1 MGIVLISAYF
11 ASLSPLALFRALPGS
26 IAQGLIWGLLALGV
40 YITYKLLDFADLSV
54 DGSFATGG
62 AVAVMLIRSDMN
74 PWVSLIFAFAAGM
87 LAGMVTGLLH
97 TKLGIPPILAG
108 ILTQI
113 ALYSIN
119 LNIMGQSNQAIS
131 VDKYSLAVSLRY
143 VSGDTAAKIKVFT
156 TCILFGVVIVAILYW
171 YFGTEQGHAIRAT
184 GCNPQMARAQ
194 GINTSFCKVLA
205 LMISNG
211 LVGLSGALYAQYQG
225 AADVKNRHFSQQE
238 KQEIDECQHHVYDIQ
253 NSCCCTHF
261 RHQLVHIRSRTLRT
275 QQMHGIPFASLSV
288 RRKCQ
293 KKYKYPHATQPVAE
307 TPPVHNSGRKC
318 FHISQNRRTCGCKS
332 RYNFK
337 QGIDKVW
344 NFPGKNKWQTPEKTD
359 CNPASG
365 YADHPF
371 PRKKTT
377 GGISAK
383 IIH

>member
-40 YITYKLLDFADLSV
+40 YITYKLLDFADL
-54 DGSFATGG
+54 
-62 AVAVMLIRSDMN
+62 
-74 PWVSLIFAFAAGM
+74 SLIFAFAAGM

-225 AADVKNRHFSQQE
+225 AADVNMGRGAIVIGLAAVIIGDVLFGKLCAGKKLAFAYTLFSV
-238 KQEIDECQHHVYDIQ
+238 IVGAIIYY
-253 NSCCCTHF
+253 
-261 RHQLVHIRSRTLRT
+261 LVLSIILWLKFPSDDLKLFSAIVVAIFLA
-275 QQMHGIPFASLSV
+275 IPYL
-288 RRKCQ
+288 
-293 KKYKYPHATQPVAE
+293 
-307 TPPVHNSGRKC
+307 
-318 FHISQNRRTCGCKS
+318 
-332 RYNFK
+332 
-337 QGIDKVW
+337 
-344 NFPGKNKWQTPEKTD
+344 KNK
-359 CNPASG
+359 
-365 YADHPF
+365 
-371 PRKKTT
+371 KKATR
-377 GGISAK
+377 GL
-383 IIH
+383 